1 SQSQYQS
8 VPSIIIR
15 NPRSKIALFIISVC
29 SKYAH
34 ACRTLKLKMACLKGY
49 PSGLELL
56 ATVSELSVQKKVTI
70 SEFVSR
76 TGADR
81 EYIIENGYGE
91 SLYSAYEFSDWGN
104 ASCYSESRPFKMR
117 VFGNRG
123 VEAIYFD
130 RPFSSC
136 YQHIEVFTSTHG
148 HIGGVSQNCGMC
160 RPSFSVT
167 GVTNDCFLSIY
178 GPLCGCTSKYDDF
191 QIKNEYGEVV
201 GCISKGFRSSTRAA
215 NFGITFPIQA
225 DVWTKAVLLGACFLI
240 GFNYYEGDVEPY
252 RV

>member
-1 SQSQYQS
+1 
-8 VPSIIIR
+8 
-15 NPRSKIALFIISVC
+15 
-29 SKYAH
+29 
-34 ACRTLKLKMACLKGY
+34 MACLKGY

-56 ATVSELSVQKKVTI
+56 ATVSELSVPKKVTI

-117 VFGNRG
+117 VFGNR
-123 VEAIYFD
+123 
-130 RPFSSC
+130 
-136 YQHIEVFTSTHG
+136 EVYTSTHG

-167 GVTNDCFLSIY
+167 GVTDNCFLSIY

-201 GCISKGFRSSTRAA
+201 GRISKGFRSSTRAA

-252 RV
+252 QV